1 MMADEPKSV
10 WLYANHPLC
19 RDIFKTFFW
28 QNIGYTVV
36 QLVRSR
42 T

>member
-19 RDIFKTFFW
+19 RVIFKTFF
-28 QNIGYTVV
+28 G
-36 QLVRSR
+36 R